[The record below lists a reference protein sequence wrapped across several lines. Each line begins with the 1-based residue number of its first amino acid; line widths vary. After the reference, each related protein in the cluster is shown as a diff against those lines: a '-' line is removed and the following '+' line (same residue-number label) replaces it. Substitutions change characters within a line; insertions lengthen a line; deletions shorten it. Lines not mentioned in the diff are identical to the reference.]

1 MVSMVVP
8 IATAMVASMVMSM
21 VAAAVVSMEVS
32 VVVSKFVEWDDFINT
47 GWILRRMLKFFIGP
61 EHYGLGNI
69 CETG

>member
-1 MVSMVVP
+1 MVSMVVS
-8 IATAMVASMVMSM
+8 IATAMVASMVM
-21 VAAAVVSMEVS
+21 SMEVS